1 MVIAVAIV
9 HCSSNAYT
17 EQPNHFAL
25 LPGGI
30 DAPGINHDLGPCSDL
45 FYVKPTTPTDEMSG
59 IWSMGK
65 GQTICLDRDA

>member
-1 MVIAVAIV
+1 MILAVVIAVAIV

-45 FYVKPTTPTDEMSG
+45 FYVKTH
-59 IWSMGK
+59 
-65 GQTICLDRDA
+65 DAD